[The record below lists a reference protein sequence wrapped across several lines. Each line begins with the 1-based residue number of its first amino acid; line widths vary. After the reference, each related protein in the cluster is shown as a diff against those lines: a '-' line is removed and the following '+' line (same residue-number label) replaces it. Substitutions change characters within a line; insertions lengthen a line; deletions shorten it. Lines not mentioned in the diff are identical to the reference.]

1 MRWNSQSS
9 VIFRRIKPLSVSLFF
24 SAAHERLQTKA
35 IEHYNMQLNGRFR
48 LRTRGLENAYSEQK
62 NTMTLITN
70 LFSCPQPSIV
80 WQLGW
85 NRIEIKEERAKSYR
99 KVNRVVSISYQTCTR
114 KASDSRLLSFFSPDV
129 KQFQCFVNALWHEA
143 LCLRFDDFIELNI
156 KSDITNC
163 AITAFYYTLPNN
175 LLKILK

>member
-1 MRWNSQSS
+1 MRNC
-9 VIFRRIKPLSVSLFF
+9 
-24 SAAHERLQTKA
+24 ERLRTKA
-35 IEHYNMQLNGRFR
+35 IEHHNMQLNGRFR

-114 KASDSRLLSFFSPDV
+114 KASDSRLLSFFFSRR
-129 KQFQCFVNALWHEA
+129 QTISMFRQCIVTWSAVFAVW
-143 LCLRFDDFIELNI
+143 RFYRAKYQIR
-156 KSDITNC
+156 
-163 AITAFYYTLPNN
+163 YYKLYDNGI
-175 LLKILK
+175 LLYFT